1 MTDRPSILVPLRV
14 LEGEPLEPGVV
25 ELLSGARVVLLGYY
39 EIPDQTAPGQARM
52 QFEDRAQNRLNDLE
66 AQFEDADAVVES
78 TLVFTRDG
86 DETIERVA
94 REEDCVATLL
104 LNPAAAMDDVLVAV
118 RGDPLL
124 DRLAAV
130 AGGLFDDGTTSV
142 TLLNVVRDE
151 ERTADGEALLE
162 RVRSELTDAGVD
174 SERIDERVETARRPI
189 RKIVEVSE
197 AFDAVMLGESDPT
210 VMTVLFGE
218 KSEQVADRF
227 IGPVL
232 VVRQPREEE
241 VEEEDATDASAE

>member
-66 AQFEDADAVVES
+66 EQFEDADAVVES

-118 RGDPLL
+118 RGDRVI
-124 DRLAAV
+124 DRIAAV

-142 TLLNVVRDE
+142 TLLNVAR
-151 ERTADGEALLE
+151 G
-162 RVRSELTDAGVD
+162 
-174 SERIDERVETARRPI
+174 DERVQKGETLLEHVRDRSGRSWRSRR
-189 RKIVEVSE
+189 RS
-197 AFDAVMLGESDPT
+197 T
-210 VMTVLFGE
+210 
-218 KSEQVADRF
+218 R
-227 IGPVL
+227 
-232 VVRQPREEE
+232 
-241 VEEEDATDASAE
+241 

>member
-25 ELLSGARVVLLGYY
+25 DLLLGARVVLLGYY

-52 QFEDRAQNRLNDLE
+52 QFEDRARNRLNDLE
-66 AQFEDADAVVES
+66 DQFEDADAIVES

-94 REEDCVATLL
+94 REENCVATLL

-118 RGDPLL
+118 RGDQLI
-124 DRLAAV
+124 DRIAAV
-130 AGGLFDDGTTSV
+130 AGSLFDDGTTSV

-151 ERTADGEALLE
+151 ERIPDGEALLE
-162 RVRSELTDAGVD
+162 RVRSELLDAGVD
-174 SERIDERVETARRPI
+174 SERIDTRVETARRPI

-197 AFDAVMLGESDPT
+197 AFDAVMLGESDPS

-218 KSEQVADRF
+218 KSEQVAERF

-241 VEEEDATDASAE
+241 EAAADGSTE

>member
-25 ELLSGARVVLLGYY
+25 DLLSGARVVLLGYY

-52 QFEDRAQNRLNDLE
+52 QFEDRARNRLNDLE

-94 REEDCVATLL
+94 REEGCVATLL

-118 RGDPLL
+118 RGDRVI
-124 DRLAAV
+124 DRIAAV

-142 TLLNVVRDE
+142 TLLNVARGDE
-151 ERTADGEALLE
+151 RVPEGEAFLE
-162 RVRSELTDAGVD
+162 RVRSELVDAGVD
-174 SERIDERVETARRPI
+174 PARIEVRVETARRPI
-189 RKIVEVSE
+189 RKIVEVSA
-197 AFDAVMLGESDPT
+197 AFDAVILGESDPS

-218 KSEQVADRF
+218 KSEQVAERF

-232 VVRQPREEE
+232 VVRQPREP
-241 VEEEDATDASAE
+241 EEENRPDGSTQ